1 MTYATF
7 LSELMFLYL
16 DDKAPPSEVINKV
29 AAVVSQSGNAAGQEL
44 YSLLESSD
52 IERYVP
58 LCFSLCAQMSLNLF
72 HVNVY

>member
-1 MTYATF
+1 
-7 LSELMFLYL
+7 MFLYL
-16 DDKAPPSEVINKV
+16 DDKAPPSEVIIKV

-58 LCFSLCAQMSLNLF
+58 LF
-72 HVNVY
+72 

>member
-1 MTYATF
+1 
-7 LSELMFLYL
+7 MFLYL

-29 AAVVSQSGNAAGQEL
+29 AAVVSQSGNATSQEL

-58 LCFSLCAQMSLNLF
+58 LCFSLCVQMSLNLF
-72 HVNVY
+72 HINVY